1 MVGDSGVGILKLSTF
16 CLPLTLLF
24 FKFKLKL
31 TLNFLLTF
39 SRWCGIPKSKCTYFI
54 F

>member
-24 FKFKLKL
+24 FKFKLKF
-31 TLNFLLTF
+31 TLNYWFPRHQIVVLKVWISF
-39 SRWCGIPKSKCTYFI
+39 KSS
-54 F
+54 